1 MAQGF
6 MGAGIAWYGPAVFG
20 SERDAKRMY
29 KYHRYVSTS
38 LEMWTKDQL
47 LIGRLSGYML
57 LLLILATAHIAG
69 VYSMWAQRMTGFH
82 KVLRVIAYWIGIP
95 MIAVGV
101 LMRIR

>member
-1 MAQGF
+1 
-6 MGAGIAWYGPAVFG
+6 
-20 SERDAKRMY
+20 
-29 KYHRYVSTS
+29 
-38 LEMWTKDQL
+38 
-47 LIGRLSGYML
+47 ML

-101 LMRIR
+101 LLRIRYVSETTTGHRAEKVERAR